1 MGDPRRFSKKFARP
15 FKVWD
20 ETRIEEEKELL
31 KTYGLKNKKEIWK
44 TETMLRRFKGQAKNL
59 IATRGLQAEKEKQQ
73 LLARLAALG
82 LTSQTA
88 DLDTVLGL
96 TIKDLLSRR
105 LQTLVYNRKLARTIS
120 QARQFIVH
128 EQITVKGKKVAV
140 PSYLVKK
147 EEENAITFAPESP
160 LASETHPERMIKQ
173 PGTPTDTEIAGETV
187 VKEKTETEVKEE
199 KTVKVET

>member
-15 FKVWD
+15 FKIWD
-20 ETRIEEEKELL
+20 ETRIAEEKDLL
-31 KTYGLKNKKEIWK
+31 KTYGLKNKNEIWR

-59 IATRGLQAEKEKQQ
+59 IAIKGPQAEKEKQQ
-73 LLARLAALG
+73 LLARLASLS

-96 TIKDLLSRR
+96 TINNLLDRR
-105 LQTLVYNRKLARTIS
+105 LQTMVFNKKLARTIG

-140 PSYLVKK
+140 PSYLVKRD
-147 EEENAITFAPESP
+147 EENEITFAPEST

-173 PGTPTDTEIAGETV
+173 LGTPTDTETAEEAKEAV
-187 VKEKTETEVKEE
+187 VNEKAEA
-199 KTVKVET
+199 KVEA